1 MYDSKN
7 SYFYIN
13 GTETLI
19 QKTNSFVKTFP
30 LRLVSQDELLNLR
43 ASRIPGFVLMSDN
56 HLYFA

>member
-43 ASRIPGFVLMSDN
+43 ASRIPGFVLK
-56 HLYFA
+56 